1 MEYNEIETFCKGA
14 GFLFHEHGSGKF
26 GAERYWSFYK
36 VVNNDLKL
44 FSIEYFPVRSSVKI
58 CRGASTY
65 RGVVESLSHLLE
77 LLEVMRI
84 GEDELAKLPG
94 LAQRIKNGETDVLEE
109 LEASPL
115 TERECVVLKMCFG
128 IGVEKC
134 SCQEIAERFGITPE
148 RVRQIKEK
156 ALRRLENRTR
166 IRPFKLSKAL
176 Y

>member
-1 MEYNEIETFCKGA
+1 MPWRQH
-14 GFLFHEHGSGKF
+14 LH
-26 GAERYWSFYK
+26 
-36 VVNNDLKL
+36 
-44 FSIEYFPVRSSVKI
+44 
-58 CRGASTY
+58 
-65 RGVVESLSHLLE
+65 GVVESLSHLLE

-109 LEASPL
+109 LEASQL

-134 SCQEIAERFGITPE
+134 SCQEIAERFGLTPE
-148 RVRQIKEK
+148 RVHQIKEK